1 MISSVPALDI
11 YFIDYN
17 FENVNSL
24 EWKKII
30 TPLLTNT
37 IKNVHPSLRLLL
49 TLNLPID
56 IAFIEE
62 LLKLKRLIEEN
73 RFNIINSPE
82 ELKQYTNATGNTWV
96 VCDKKFRR
104 RQYYIR
110 HPKKQSSN
118 ILIEANAFY
127 DYIEKEQKDELIDF
141 IFSHCPAKKI
151 RIDRISEVEGNAKVS
166 GKIKGYDPT
175 ADVQFN
181 QLKGNYFQYNNPNGI
196 QAPEQRKP
204 YLWLDKSLMR
214 SIAALSEGASLSQK
228 YETDFTFGLSG
239 GEAKTIGLD
248 LKRHKHYTYAI
259 QIEC

>member
-1 MISSVPALDI
+1 MISSIPALDI

-17 FENVNSL
+17 FENVKSL

-30 TPLLTNT
+30 APLLTNT
-37 IKNVHPSLRLLL
+37 IKNTLTILRLHPSL
-49 TLNLPID
+49 NYSID
-56 IAFIEE
+56 IAFVKEM
-62 LLKLKRLIEEN
+62 LKLKRLIEEN
-73 RFNIINSPE
+73 RFNIISSPE

-96 VCDKKFRR
+96 VCDKKFRK
-104 RQYYIR
+104 RQYYVR

-127 DYIEKEQKDELIDF
+127 DYIEKEQKDELIEF

-151 RIDRISEVEGNAKVS
+151 RIDRFSEVEGNTKAS

-175 ADVQFN
+175 VDVQFN

-196 QAPEQRKP
+196 QASEQRKS

-214 SIAALSEGASLSQK
+214 SIAALSKGASLSQK

>member
-141 IFSHCPAKKI
+141 IFSHCPAKK
-151 RIDRISEVEGNAKVS
+151 
-166 GKIKGYDPT
+166 
-175 ADVQFN
+175 
-181 QLKGNYFQYNNPNGI
+181 NPN
-196 QAPEQRKP
+196 
-204 YLWLDKSLMR
+204 
-214 SIAALSEGASLSQK
+214 
-228 YETDFTFGLSG
+228 
-239 GEAKTIGLD
+239 
-248 LKRHKHYTYAI
+248 
-259 QIEC
+259 

>member
-1 MISSVPALDI
+1 MISSVPSLDI

-17 FENVNSL
+17 FEKVDL
-24 EWKKII
+24 IEWKKII
-30 TPLLTNT
+30 IPVLNNT
-37 IKNVHPSLRLLL
+37 IKNAFPILRLLCNSKL
-49 TLNLPID
+49 SID
-56 IAFIEE
+56 TTFFKE

-73 RFNIINSPE
+73 HFSIIRSPE

-96 VCDKKFRR
+96 VCNKKFRK
-104 RQYYIR
+104 RQYYVR
-110 HPKKQSSN
+110 HPKIQNSN
-118 ILIEANAFY
+118 ILIESSAFY
-127 DYIEKEQKDELIDF
+127 DYIEKEQKDELIEF

-151 RIDRISEVEGNAKVS
+151 RIDRISEAEENAKAS

-196 QAPEQRKP
+196 QISEQRKN
-204 YLWLDKSLMR
+204 YLWLDRSLMR
-214 SIAALSEGASLSQK
+214 SIVALLEGASLSQK